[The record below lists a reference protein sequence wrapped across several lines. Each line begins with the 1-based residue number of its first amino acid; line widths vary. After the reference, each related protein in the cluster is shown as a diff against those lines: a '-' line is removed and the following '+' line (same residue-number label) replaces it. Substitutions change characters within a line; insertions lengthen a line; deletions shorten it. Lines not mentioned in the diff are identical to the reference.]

1 MQDVNAVYST
11 LWRSEAEQHMV
22 FNKHKNQ
29 NVLPERPPP
38 PTENVH
44 TTNQD
49 SQKWYQSQEVISTY
63 VQSDLSKKRIPPQMV
78 NETEN
83 LYSTLNEEPQKLSPS
98 EKVRPV
104 YDQPAAD
111 LSKKKKH
118 SQLMNTSVS
127 TDESPPPIPH
137 KLKYC
142 S

>member
-83 LYSTLNEEPQKLSPS
+83 LYSTLSEEPQKLSPS
-98 EKVRPV
+98 KKVRPV

-118 SQLMNTSVS
+118 S
-127 TDESPPPIPH
+127 
-137 KLKYC
+137 
-142 S
+142 